1 MKVNVNVIN
10 KTADASAMSDFLLS
24 SLIIIGNVFISYI
37 QHSKVSADSKN
48 SGSSDDGYYD
58 DENDDSQKRQHYNI
72 VYKIGES
79 WCPCRCYSNFPS
91 YYANA
96 YGVTRFEM

>member
-1 MKVNVNVIN
+1 MNVIN

-58 DENDDSQKRQHYNI
+58 DENDDSQKHQHYNT

-79 WCPCRCYSNFPS
+79 WCPCCYSNVPS

>member
-1 MKVNVNVIN
+1 MKVNMNVIN

-37 QHSKVSADSKN
+37 KHSKVSADSKN

-58 DENDDSQKRQHYNI
+58 DENDDSQKRQHYNT

-79 WCPCRCYSNFPS
+79 WCPCCYSNVPS

>member
-24 SLIIIGNVFISYI
+24 SLIIIGNVFISYL
-37 QHSKVSADSKN
+37 QHSKVSPDSKN

-58 DENDDSQKRQHYNI
+58 DENDDSQKQHYNT

-79 WCPCRCYSNFPS
+79 WCPCCYSNVPS

-96 YGVTRFEM
+96 YGVTRFEK

>member
-58 DENDDSQKRQHYNI
+58 DENDDSQKHQHYNT

-79 WCPCRCYSNFPS
+79 WCPCCYSNVPS